1 MDNNFKLIEYKKIMN
16 TQVNPKLKE
25 QLSLD
30 PLTATD
36 EDLSSLKEKLN
47 DLGLSL
53 IVSKSCDD
61 FRTFRITIYNAQGEI
76 LTDLTHSHQMLGVW
90 TAAWITIYA
99 KSFVSKVE

>member
-1 MDNNFKLIEYKKIMN
+1 
-16 TQVNPKLKE
+16 
-25 QLSLD
+25 
-30 PLTATD
+30 
-36 EDLSSLKEKLN
+36 
-47 DLGLSL
+47 L